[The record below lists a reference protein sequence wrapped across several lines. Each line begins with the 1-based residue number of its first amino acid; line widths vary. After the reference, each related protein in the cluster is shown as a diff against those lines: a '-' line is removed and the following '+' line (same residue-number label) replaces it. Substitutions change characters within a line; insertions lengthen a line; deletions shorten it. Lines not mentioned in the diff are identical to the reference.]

1 MCTGLHTRTC
11 VVSLTP
17 QRVLPNRYPLH
28 CWPMF
33 SSATSQPPSAAV
45 PQRSCCQRA
54 CCPAHPHHAGQ
65 QHTDSCSGP
74 ADLQSWPPSTDC
86 SPRAD
91 RRTQPPR
98 TQPYIKCTAA
108 MIFTSLVWI
117 RVSKLWDRIL
127 ENSEPENRF
136 CFANPSTFLAGLVYD
151 FAQAKFSL
159 ERRQCVCADLNL
171 DLAAQTH
178 CLR

>member
-1 MCTGLHTRTC
+1 M
-11 VVSLTP
+11 VSLTP

-108 MIFTSLVWI
+108 MIQAPALLHLHDPI
-117 RVSKLWDRIL
+117 VSCAPR
-127 ENSEPENRF
+127 P
-136 CFANPSTFLAGLVYD
+136 PSTVISTTHHSQLPYHGHSMASHPAVYALTHVHQPGPGVRPNLVP
-151 FAQAKFSL
+151 
-159 ERRQCVCADLNL
+159 
-171 DLAAQTH
+171 AAFP
-178 CLR
+178 